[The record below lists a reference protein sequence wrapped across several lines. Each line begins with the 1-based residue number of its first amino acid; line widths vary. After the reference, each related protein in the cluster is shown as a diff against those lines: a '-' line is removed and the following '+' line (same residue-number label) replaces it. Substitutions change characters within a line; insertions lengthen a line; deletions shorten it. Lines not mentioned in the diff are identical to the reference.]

1 MDLFL
6 ILSYIKLLWEHSQYS
21 SDCIKLKNKL
31 PNGQMSNNSHTIKM
45 FLTIRISRGKF
56 KTHFHSDLLTGELR
70 N

>member
-6 ILSYIKLLWEHSQYS
+6 IRGYIKLLWEKSQYS

-31 PNGQMSNNSHTIKM
+31 PNGQMSNNSHITKV
-45 FLTIRISRGKF
+45 FLTIRISRGKSKLIF
-56 KTHFHSDLLTGELR
+56 TVTYLQV

>member
-1 MDLFL
+1 MDLFP

-21 SDCIKLKNKL
+21 SDCIKLKTKL

-56 KTHFHSDLLTGELR
+56 ETHFHSDLLTGELR